1 MMRVAYVYDLAADDV
16 MVQSGRPSSI
26 LRQLGRLTELE
37 AIFPLNHW
45 VKYAF
50 APKYAF
56 YKMRKRTYRADR
68 EPAVLQSMARQIERR
83 LRGKSVDRIFAPGS
97 HVLSCLETD
106 VPKVLCADATFASV
120 VDRYGEFLDCAPE
133 YLRQG
138 HAQEAQALAKCAA
151 VIFPSEWAA
160 RSAIEDYG
168 VDRTKIHIV
177 PFGANLDVPAAAA
190 VEEAI
195 EAREFNRLRVLFIG
209 RDWQRK
215 GGELMLEAA
224 AIAQRNGVPF
234 EIDIVGPSRP
244 PADLPDYVRYH
255 GLLMK
260 SVPSD
265 RLVLGRLMRE
275 AHILFVPSRAENFGM
290 TFCEAAAF
298 GIPSLSTSVGGI
310 PTIVRPG
317 ISGWCLPIEADACD
331 YAEILGKCYADPAEY
346 RQLARSARAF
356 YDANLT
362 WDAFGERLIQI
373 LT

>member
-16 MVQSGRPSSI
+16 MVQSGRPASI
-26 LRQLGRLTELE
+26 LRQLERLTELE
-37 AIFPLNHW
+37 AVFPLNHW

-56 YKMRKRTYRADR
+56 YKISSRTYRPDR
-68 EPAVLQSMARQIERR
+68 EPAFLQSMARQIERR
-83 LRGKSVDRIFAPGS
+83 LRSKSVDWIFAPGS
-97 HVLSCLETD
+97 HVLSYLETD
-106 VPKVLCADATFASV
+106 VPKVLCADATFAGV
-120 VDRYGEFLDCAPE
+120 VDRYSEFFHCAPE

-138 HAQEAQALAKCAA
+138 HAQEARALAKCAA

-168 VDRTKIHIV
+168 LDEGKVHIV
-177 PFGANLDVPAAAA
+177 PFGANLDVPAAAV
-190 VEEAI
+190 VEETI
-195 EAREFNRLRVLFIG
+195 DAREFDRLRVLFIG

-215 GGELMLEAA
+215 GGDLMLEAV
-224 AIAQRNGVPF
+224 AIAQRSGVPI
-234 EIDIVGPSRP
+234 EVDIVGPSRP
-244 PADLPDYVRYH
+244 PADLPNYARYH

-260 SVPSD
+260 DVPSD
-265 RLVLGRLMRE
+265 QLVLGRLMRD
-275 AHILFVPSRAENFGM
+275 AHVLFVPSRAENFGM

-310 PTIVRPG
+310 PTIVRLG
-317 ISGWCLPIEADACD
+317 ISGWCLPLEAEVGD
-331 YAEILGKCYADPAEY
+331 YAEILGKCYADPPMY
-346 RQLARSARAF
+346 RQVARSARAF

-362 WDAFGERLIQI
+362 WDAFGERLMQI